1 MLQDCSFLAFGF
13 CLLVGKAG
21 LEASVGILVG
31 GADACPLVGGSWF
44 LALWLARLCL
54 RCVQR
59 WLWALWSLGSLS
71 ADGWGFVFPS
81 CLAWGVPA
89 LVPTGFWVGPSLCS
103 NATTCQLPAL
113 FLWLSVPQCGCTSV
127 CVPRVNCCSL
137 PTTSSL
143 VETLQDQ
150 QVGLAEFYQIT
161 AFALDPGVWVLCTPL
176 RLKFLFPTVLL
187 AFKVKCSGGLSTHQ
201 NPGMGAWCG
210 AQISHSGRRN
220 SAI

>member
-71 ADGWGFVFPS
+71 TDGWG
-81 CLAWGVPA
+81 
-89 LVPTGFWVGPSLCS
+89 
-103 NATTCQLPAL
+103 
-113 FLWLSVPQCGCTSV
+113 
-127 CVPRVNCCSL
+127 CVPLLLVVLPEASQNWSLQAVGWGRV
-137 PTTSSL
+137 L
-143 VETLQDQ
+143 VLMT
-150 QVGLAEFYQIT
+150 QV
-161 AFALDPGVWVLCTPL
+161 
-176 RLKFLFPTVLL
+176 R
-187 AFKVKCSGGLSTHQ
+187 
-201 NPGMGAWCG
+201 
-210 AQISHSGRRN
+210 
-220 SAI
+220 